1 MATLGLVW
9 QVLFKGYQELQEG
22 FHLHQHGEMII
33 LRLIYLHDGPTPEDL
48 LKEHKEQD
56 KSKSEDISQKN
67 PITPTQ
73 INNGYLRFSLASIV

>member
-1 MATLGLVW
+1 MQQNLTMATLGLVW

-48 LKEHKEQD
+48 LKERKR
-56 KSKSEDISQKN
+56 
-67 PITPTQ
+67 T
-73 INNGYLRFSLASIV
+73 R